1 MPNDEEIPGY
11 GYTGIDP
18 TDLALFGGLRA
29 SLPLS
34 ALLYSKELNSGPE
47 AERFARQKAYEMA
60 MAERQQNAQV
70 QRAIEIRRQQELD
83 ARIPPEV
90 QRFYINSRYDP
101 ATATRRADYETPPMR
116 NFGSP
121 GSEMRAAPRRFQKG
135 GSAKKTL
142 QQMMDELLV
151 RGTKTATKDTP
162 DIGRR
167 ALFGLRPQLDLPLAK
182 IHPDIEKATESRIT
196 KALSPGKPGEP
207 YISEEFAAS
216 LKAKGKWTPRDE
228 KVFGPQLS
236 RRALLTGAA
245 GQAVRRMIPGLDSL
259 VPSASDVVPE
269 LKGAL
274 QTVAGPNSTL
284 SISEI
289 LPGLIAK
296 HIKPTKSGHWS
307 GVDEGAVIKELGER
321 GYSDPSQYKGLLN
334 DYNFVDPESG
344 MDWASLGALKRPF
357 EHYQSIIDPR
367 GEIAGRIG
375 FDQSRNP
382 LSYRPAMR
390 QMREANPDLYKE
402 TLDSARQLTNNDVET
417 VLENMRYGEKSRK
430 AKDVYKSL
438 DEWRKNKMSAQD
450 LENKFPDFVD
460 E

>member
-1 MPNDEEIPGY
+1 MPNDNEPFL
-11 GYTGIDP
+11 DP
-18 TDLALFGGLRA
+18 VDLAMFAGAR
-29 SLPLS
+29 SSVPLMS
-34 ALLYSKELNSGPE
+34 LLYSKEANAGTDY
-47 AERFARQKAYEMA
+47 ERFAQQRAYEMA
-60 MAERQQNAQV
+60 MAERQRNAQI
-70 QRAIEIRRQQELD
+70 QRAIEMRRQQELD

-101 ATATRRADYETPPMR
+101 TTATRRVDYETPPVR

-135 GSAKKTL
+135 GSARKTL

-151 RGTKTATKDTP
+151 RGAKTTTKDTP

-167 ALFGLRPQLDLPLAK
+167 ALFGLRPQQDFPLAK
-182 IHPDIEKATESRIT
+182 LHPDIEKATESRIT

-216 LKAKGKWTPRDE
+216 LKAKGQWTPRDE

-245 GQAVRRMIPGLDSL
+245 GQVARRMIPGLDSL

-274 QTVAGPNSTL
+274 RTVAGPDSTL

-334 DYNFVDPESG
+334 DYNFIDPESE

>member
-29 SLPLS
+29 SLPIS
-34 ALLYSKELNSGPE
+34 ALLYSKEANAGTDY
-47 AERFARQKAYEMA
+47 ERFAQQRAYEQL
-60 MAERQQNAQV
+60 MAERQRDEQIR
-70 QRAIEIRRQQELD
+70 RAIALREQQQLD
-83 ARIPPEV
+83 ARIPV
-90 QRFYINSRYDP
+90 AAQNWYINRNYDP
-101 ATATRRADYETPPMR
+101 NTATRRVDYERPPVR

-121 GSEMRAAPRRFQKG
+121 GTEMRAMPKRYAKG
-135 GSAKKTL
+135 GSARKTI
-142 QQMMDELLV
+142 QQMADELLA
-151 RGTKTATKDTP
+151 RGTRTAAKDAP

-167 ALFGLRPQLDLPLAK
+167 ALFGLRPQLDMPLAK

-216 LKAKGKWTPRDE
+216 LKAKGQWTPRDE
-228 KVFGPQLS
+228 KIFGPQLS

-245 GQAVRRMIPGLDSL
+245 GQAARRMIPGLDSL
-259 VPSASDVVPE
+259 IPSVSDVVPE

-274 QTVAGPNSTL
+274 RTVAGPDSTL

-334 DYNFVDPESG
+334 DYNFIDPESE

-367 GEIAGRIG
+367 GEIAGRTG

-402 TLDSARQLTNNDVET
+402 TLDSARQLTNNDIET
-417 VLENMRYGEKSRK
+417 VLENMRYGERSRK